1 VHTAALAG
9 QSVAVL
15 RLFAAAREA
24 AGTGR
29 IEIEGDTV
37 GAVLEAARTRFGP
50 ELAAVMQRCRIWR
63 NGEPADEETPVSA
76 TDEVAILPP
85 VSGG

>member
-1 VHTAALAG
+1 MACRYRSA
-9 QSVAVL
+9 VAVL

-29 IEIEGDTV
+29 AEVDGATV
-37 GAVLEAARTRFGP
+37 GEVLEVARATFGP
-50 ELAAVMQRCRIWR
+50 ELAAVMQRCRVWL
-63 NGEPADEETPVSA
+63 NGEPATDDAPVTA
-76 TDEVAILPP
+76 ADEVAILPP